1 MDRLLDLRFVI
12 GLFFLTVGVLL
23 IVYSCTVSNNKEY
36 VMINGLCGLVFTA
49 FGILMIRLSGNN
61 DEKQ

>member
-23 IVYSCTVSNNKEY
+23 IIYSCTVSNNKDY
-36 VMINGLCGLVFTA
+36 VLINGACGAIFTA
-49 FGILMIRLSGNN
+49 FGIIMIWLSKNN
-61 DEKQ
+61 KKQ